1 MPDAWHDLIE
11 QGRARIDWVE
21 SHARVMRG
29 LRSELSES
37 RPFAGLTIGM
47 CLHVEP
53 KTGVLVR
60 TLQAGGARVIIT
72 GSPGTTANDT
82 AAALAAEGAL
92 AIGAR
97 SDGKAEHARNIDAV
111 LAHEPDLLID
121 NGADLIRRNAE
132 LGGKRP
138 FAATE
143 ETTTGGNLL
152 REEGPELD
160 FPVIVINDSIL
171 KLVVENEY
179 GVGQTVVE
187 GFMRAT
193 NLLVPGRRVAVY
205 GFGSVGRGIARHF
218 TLFGARVMVVE
229 RDPIR
234 GLEALMGGFQLGDAD
249 EALARCELFVTAIG
263 RAGAIPAEHI
273 ARLPDGAILANA
285 GHFSWEIALDELRS
299 SAVEAQRL
307 SEHIELFTMA
317 DGRHITLLGGGEMLN
332 LTAANGNPAETMDLG
347 FALQIG
353 SLRHLAARPPG
364 EPLGPHP
371 VPRAVELDVARR
383 MIAALQRT

>member
-1 MPDAWHDLIE
+1 MSRDLIE
-11 QGRARIDWVE
+11 QGLTRIEWVE

-29 LRSELSES
+29 LRAELAES
-37 RPFAGLTIGM
+37 RPFDGLTIGM
-47 CLHVEP
+47 CLHLEP

-60 TLQAGGARVIIT
+60 TLQAGGARVVIT
-72 GSPGTTANDT
+72 GSPGTTADDT
-82 AAALAAEGAL
+82 VAALNAEGVL

-111 LAHEPDLLID
+111 LEHEPNLFID
-121 NGADLIRRNAE
+121 NGADLISRNAA
-132 LGGKRP
+132 LGGTRP

-152 REEGPELD
+152 REQGPEVD

-218 TLFGARVMVVE
+218 ALFGARVLVVE
-229 RDPIR
+229 LDPIR
-234 GLEALMGGFQLGDAD
+234 GLEALMGGFELGSAD
-249 EALARCELFVTAIG
+249 DALARCELFVTAIG
-263 RAGAIPAEHI
+263 RPDAIPAEHV

-285 GHFSWEIALDELRS
+285 GHFSWEIDLAALRA
-299 SAVEAQRL
+299 SASAARRL
-307 SEHIELFTMA
+307 SDQIELFTMA
-317 DGRHITLLGGGEMLN
+317 DGRRITLLGGGEMLN
-332 LTAANGNPAETMDLG
+332 LTAATGNPAETMDLG

-353 SLRHLAARPPG
+353 SLRHLAGRPAG

-371 VPRAVELDVARR
+371 VPRAVEIDAARR
-383 MIAALQRT
+383 MIAALQR

>member
-1 MPDAWHDLIE
+1 MPSELIE

-21 SHARVMRG
+21 SHARVLRG
-29 LRSELSES
+29 LRAELAEALT
-37 RPFAGLTIGM
+37 FAGLTIGM
-47 CLHVEP
+47 CLHLEP

-60 TLQAGGARVIIT
+60 ALQAGGATVVIT
-72 GSPGTTANDT
+72 GSPGTTADDT
-82 AAALAAEGAL
+82 VAALNAEGVE

-97 SDGKAEHARNIDAV
+97 ADGRLEHERNIEAV

-121 NGADLIRRNAE
+121 NGADLITTNDR
-132 LGGKRP
+132 LGGVRP

-143 ETTTGGNLL
+143 ETTTGANRL
-152 REEGPELD
+152 REDGPHVA

-218 TLFGARVMVVE
+218 ALFGARVLVVE
-229 RDPIR
+229 PDPIR
-234 GLEALMGGFQLGDAD
+234 GLEALMAGFELGDTDA
-249 EALARCELFVTAIG
+249 ALQRCELFVTAIG

-285 GHFSWEIALDELRS
+285 GHFAWEIALDELR
-299 SAVEAQRL
+299 ATARNARRLAPQVEVFQ
-307 SEHIELFTMA
+307 MA
-317 DGRHITLLGGGEMLN
+317 DGRSITLLGGGEMLN

-353 SLRHLAARPPG
+353 SLRHLATRPPN

-371 VPRAVELDVARR
+371 VPRSIELEVARR
-383 MIAALQRT
+383 MVEALQRR